1 MYKTS
6 AAEKDVDNQRL
17 TTMLSEAEKI
27 ALATVTVFIV
37 VSIVFFIAGFLCRHH
52 NNIMTLYCQK
62 EKHLAETALPPTPV
76 GDLPHED
83 SITHHMLQEL
93 ELKTNVAYENVPVN

>member
-1 MYKTS
+1 
-6 AAEKDVDNQRL
+6 
-17 TTMLSEAEKI
+17 MLSEAEKI

-37 VSIVFFIAGFLCRHH
+37 VSIIFFIAGFLYRHY
-52 NNIMTLYCQK
+52 NNVIMHCQNGK
-62 EKHLAETALPPTPV
+62 YLDETSTALPPTPA

-83 SITHHMLQEL
+83 SITHHTQEL